1 VNLTYHHHGVSA
13 GARAQRL
20 VEHHQ
25 DHLLPLLTL
34 KRLIAV
40 IAIGDL
46 NVAIIY

>member
-1 VNLTYHHHGVSA
+1 L
-13 GARAQRL
+13 Q
-20 VEHHQ
+20 
-25 DHLLPLLTL
+25 PLLTL